1 MIKVHLGSIIY
12 FVCVHDS
19 TTLQHFFIFWISRCG
34 KNVALLR
41 DSAHVRGRNF
51 CCSWHSLAHY
61 YIVPRISG
69 GNIKS
74 HEAVKGGIKASINC
88 LDYFLVHDIS
98 LLLYKYTMVNIL
110 FYQIDIVF
118 ILSKKWNCNLNEWF
132 IFKWYLCMKHGQVN
146 QA

>member
-1 MIKVHLGSIIY
+1 M
-12 FVCVHDS
+12 
-19 TTLQHFFIFWISRCG
+19 
-34 KNVALLR
+34 ALLR
-41 DSAHVRGRNF
+41 DSAHARGRNF

-110 FYQIDIVF
+110 FYKIDIVF
-118 ILSKKWNCNLNEWF
+118 SIPR
-132 IFKWYLCMKHGQVN
+132 
-146 QA
+146 

>member
-88 LDYFLVHDIS
+88 LDYFLVHDITT
-98 LLLYKYTMVNIL
+98 LLDTTPWIIYWYGWLPMLVSYLIRKQKLCILNI
-110 FYQIDIVF
+110 FSAD
-118 ILSKKWNCNLNEWF
+118 
-132 IFKWYLCMKHGQVN
+132 
-146 QA
+146 

>member
-88 LDYFLVHDIS
+88 LDYFLVHDITTS
-98 LLLYKYTMVNIL
+98 LDTTPWMIYWYGWLPMLVSYLITKYLQCLYICINVT
-110 FYQIDIVF
+110 
-118 ILSKKWNCNLNEWF
+118 
-132 IFKWYLCMKHGQVN
+132 
-146 QA
+146 